1 MNKKHKNIHYFANT
15 LKINKT
21 YFKKRLGTSNFIC

>member
-1 MNKKHKNIHYFANT
+1 MNKNIHYFANI

-21 YFKKRLGTSNFIC
+21 YFKKSLGTIDFI